1 RRGRDIGLRIEP
13 PRRCI
18 GDAARPIEPIHSDPS
33 RETSK
38 FAPPNFKAGPAP
50 QSHRQGSG
58 RLAPSN
64 RCTGLQAGARAW
76 THGNRAYF
84 GGPPLCW
91 PRPGRGRWS
100 GLPGCAFRSG
110 QRGRSS
116 KRATSPGG
124 GPEKTDSAGRGGGR
138 QRRGGGKEEEEEEE
152 DEEKE
157 KEEEGEETKNEEHR
171 ARPRPGILAAAP
183 DARERA
189 RAAGARQMPAHGNAR
204 APRPQGGHRLLKMG
218 RPARGSKPGAPV
230 PAPQRARPLGCGVAA
245 GEKAQR
251 GGGER
256 RRSGS
261 RDDEGRKSTHR
272 PH

>member
-138 QRRGGGKEEEEEEE
+138 QRRGGRG
-152 DEEKE
+152 
-157 KEEEGEETKNEEHR
+157 G
-171 ARPRPGILAAAP
+171 
-183 DARERA
+183 
-189 RAAGARQMPAHGNAR
+189 AG
-204 APRPQGGHRLLKMG
+204 G
-218 RPARGSKPGAPV
+218 RG
-230 PAPQRARPLGCGVAA
+230 
-245 GEKAQR
+245 R
-251 GGGER
+251 GGGVAVR
-256 RRSGS
+256 ACCCGAA
-261 RDDEGRKSTHR
+261 
-272 PH
+272 

>member
-1 RRGRDIGLRIEP
+1 WPRTASQTPTPRG
-13 PRRCI
+13 PRLPAGSPR
-18 GDAARPIEPIHSDPS
+18 GAAVQWRSSHLAQLSVPE
-33 RETSK
+33 

-152 DEEKE
+152 
-157 KEEEGEETKNEEHR
+157 GEETKNEEHR

-256 RRSGS
+256 RRRIKWEQG
-261 RDDEGRKSTHR
+261 
-272 PH
+272 